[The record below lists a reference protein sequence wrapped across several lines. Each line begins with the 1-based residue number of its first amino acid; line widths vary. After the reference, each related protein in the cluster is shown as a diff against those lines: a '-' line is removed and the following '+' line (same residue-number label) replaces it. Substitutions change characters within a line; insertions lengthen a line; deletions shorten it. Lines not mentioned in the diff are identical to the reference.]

1 LRSKL
6 TYGQKIGWGLADMGI
21 VVFVIVKQLLILSF
35 LTNYLGINVAI
46 AGALTTSILIFDILT
61 DPIIG
66 YLSDRTESRWGRRA
80 PWMAI
85 GALLL
90 AFGQIGIF
98 GVPIFASQ
106 MSILIWVAVFFAL
119 STLGF
124 TMVAIP
130 YGASAGEMTYEPK
143 ERSSLMGFR
152 MAFASMG
159 ILIGGAIIPQLAGGT
174 KDGHFFASAVIAPV
188 IIIAIWTSIWATRK
202 APKETAPSH
211 ANLRNMALLVYQ
223 NKPFM
228 RLVLLYGLMTMAIAT
243 ITAGLPFAAIY
254 LIFDG
259 EASFLSTISKNLG
272 ILSFLFAAF
281 VIGAMC
287 SQVFWVFLSNILG
300 KSAALIAGLGAYI
313 ILLFILFYAL
323 PSTNITTMF
332 ILFLLAGVTNGAYQQ
347 IPWAMYPDLMD
358 QTRVDFG
365 EAIEGAFSA
374 VWLFGQKV
382 ANAIAPG
389 FLAIILGIYG
399 FQSSTMGKIEQP
411 DQALTALKVMVTL
424 VPAAFLF
431 FAILGLISAHR
442 REK

>member
-1 LRSKL
+1 MRSKL

-106 MSILIWVAVFFAL
+106 ISILIWVAVFFAL

-159 ILIGGAIIPQLAGGT
+159 ILIGGAIIPQLAGDT

-188 IIIAIWTSIWATRK
+188 ISSAIWASIWATRK

-211 ANLRNMALLVYQ
+211 ASLRSMALLVYQ

-300 KSAALIAGLGAYI
+300 KSAALISGLGAYI

-323 PSTNITTMF
+323 PSTNITTMV
-332 ILFLLAGVTNGAYQQ
+332 ILFLLAVVTNGAYQQ

-358 QTRVDFG
+358 QTRVEFG

-399 FQSSTMGKIEQP
+399 FQSSTIGKIEQP

>member
-1 LRSKL
+1 
-6 TYGQKIGWGLADMGI
+6 
-21 VVFVIVKQLLILSF
+21 
-35 LTNYLGINVAI
+35 
-46 AGALTTSILIFDILT
+46 
-61 DPIIG
+61 
-66 YLSDRTESRWGRRA
+66 
-80 PWMAI
+80 
-85 GALLL
+85 
-90 AFGQIGIF
+90 
-98 GVPIFASQ
+98 
-106 MSILIWVAVFFAL
+106 
-119 STLGF
+119 
-124 TMVAIP
+124 
-130 YGASAGEMTYEPK
+130 
-143 ERSSLMGFR
+143 
-152 MAFASMG
+152 
-159 ILIGGAIIPQLAGGT
+159 
-174 KDGHFFASAVIAPV
+174 
-188 IIIAIWTSIWATRK
+188 
-202 APKETAPSH
+202 
-211 ANLRNMALLVYQ
+211 
-223 NKPFM
+223 
-228 RLVLLYGLMTMAIAT
+228 
-243 ITAGLPFAAIY
+243 
-254 LIFDG
+254 
-259 EASFLSTISKNLG
+259 
-272 ILSFLFAAF
+272 
-281 VIGAMC
+281 MC

-313 ILLFILFYAL
+313 ILLFILFFAL

-358 QTRVDFG
+358 QTRVEFG

>member
-1 LRSKL
+1 
-6 TYGQKIGWGLADMGI
+6 M
-21 VVFVIVKQLLILSF
+21 
-35 LTNYLGINVAI
+35 
-46 AGALTTSILIFDILT
+46 
-61 DPIIG
+61 
-66 YLSDRTESRWGRRA
+66 DRKRH
-80 PWMAI
+80 
-85 GALLL
+85 LHC
-90 AFGQIGIF
+90 FG
-98 GVPIFASQ
+98 PLQ
-106 MSILIWVAVFFAL
+106 M
-119 STLGF
+119 
-124 TMVAIP
+124 
-130 YGASAGEMTYEPK
+130 
-143 ERSSLMGFR
+143 
-152 MAFASMG
+152 
-159 ILIGGAIIPQLAGGT
+159 
-174 KDGHFFASAVIAPV
+174 VIAKSAYGNFSLAILRP
-188 IIIAIWTSIWATRK
+188 IAA
-202 APKETAPSH
+202 
-211 ANLRNMALLVYQ
+211 
-223 NKPFM
+223 
-228 RLVLLYGLMTMAIAT
+228 RLVNIAT

-300 KSAALIAGLGAYI
+300 KSAALISGLGAYI

-347 IPWAMYPDLMD
+347 IPWAMCPDLMD
-358 QTRVDFG
+358 QTRVEFG

-399 FQSSTMGKIEQP
+399 FQSSTIGKIEQP